1 MIISLQKRP
10 CLKLQAGKFANKDGK
25 SHVLDLLNLS
35 LSPGPAEP
43 GPAKGERTH

>member
-1 MIISLQKRP
+1 MIISLQNRP
-10 CLKLQAGKFANKDGK
+10 CLKLQAGKFANKNGK
-25 SHVLDLLNLS
+25 SHVLVLLNLS